1 MRNCPRGGAAGHP
14 ARPSI
19 LFATSPGVALL
30 PVMGFFDKL
39 AGKSAS
45 PASPGGKGSPP
56 ASFDTPAS
64 GVARR
69 LMEAREKLEEK
80 DLPRALQIYEE
91 VLATSGDRADVLVT
105 ISGDLGS
112 TGNIP
117 QIIELVAPHYDAL
130 RHGPATGINL
140 VQAYL
145 AVGNAD
151 AAQHVLD
158 ILFSLN
164 RPELQDRLH
173 GFSNA
178 VAELIQNGV
187 VAGIPHFDSQS
198 DEDAQGGSVGM
209 ALVTISKPIWSY
221 GLESVDGILPKK
233 EGKLRRVAFTQ
244 FSLPT
249 AYEDPVAAMK
259 LPEDEISRLSRAVPL
274 WFAETFYFTPLY
286 SSVAALACMHE
297 AHGVKRPAIL
307 ATDWTVENLQKLVD
321 SAKEGLDYIF
331 TGSLR
336 REGGEYVLVMRIWE
350 VKKLRERKQFTI
362 RWTAANADAELTKLH
377 EYIRAYMEWA
387 PYPEGACLPY
397 AAPSTPTV
405 WLDAL
410 GALLGLFFVE
420 KKLLPKEQLPFLPPV
435 FDAFATH
442 VFSPPSASL
451 AWISLRMKATA
462 LGVAPSL
469 SEVLMSRHPAVA
481 SARAL
486 IGA

>member
-1 MRNCPRGGAAGHP
+1 
-14 ARPSI
+14 
-19 LFATSPGVALL
+19 
-30 PVMGFFDKL
+30 MGFFDRL
-39 AGKSAS
+39 AGKPSS
-45 PASPGGKGSPP
+45 PASATGNGSPALDAP
-56 ASFDTPAS
+56 VS
-64 GVARR
+64 GVAPR
-69 LMEAREKLEEK
+69 LITARGKLEER
-80 DLPRALQIYEE
+80 DLAGAMEIYEQ
-91 VLATSGDRADVLVT
+91 VLATAGDRADVLVT

-117 QIIELVAPHYDAL
+117 QIIELIAPHYDAL

-145 AVGNAD
+145 ATRNAD

-187 VAGIPHFDSQS
+187 VKGIPHFESRGD
-198 DEDAQGGSVGM
+198 DPNANTVGV
-209 ALVTISKPIWSY
+209 ALVTLSKPVWAY
-221 GLESVDGILPKK
+221 GLESVSDMLPGK

-249 AYEDPVAAMK
+249 AYTDPEEAAK
-259 LPEDEISRLSRAVPL
+259 QPEDELGRLSRSIPL
-274 WFAETFYFTPLY
+274 WFAETFYFSPLY
-286 SSVAALACMHE
+286 SSIAALGCLHAPN
-297 AHGVKRPAIL
+297 APKRPAIF
-307 ATDWTVENLQKLVD
+307 ATDWTVDNLQKLVD
-321 SAKEGLDYIF
+321 STVNGLDYIF

-336 REGGEYVLVMRIWE
+336 KEGAEFILIMRVWE

-362 RWTAANADAELTKLH
+362 HWTAATADVELAKLH
-377 EYIRAYMEWA
+377 EYIRAFMEWS
-387 PYPEGACLPY
+387 PYPEGSGVPY

-410 GALLGLFFVE
+410 SSLLGLFLVE
-420 KKLLPKEQLPFLPPV
+420 KGLMPKEQLAPLPPV
-435 FDAFATH
+435 FDSLATH
-442 VFSPPSASL
+442 VFSPPASSL
-451 AWISLRMKATA
+451 AWISLRKRASS
-462 LGVAPSL
+462 LGLAPSL
-469 SEVLMSRHPAVA
+469 SEVLMSRHPAVTQ
-481 SARAL
+481 ARAL

>member
-1 MRNCPRGGAAGHP
+1 
-14 ARPSI
+14 
-19 LFATSPGVALL
+19 
-30 PVMGFFDKL
+30 MGFFDKL
-39 AGKSAS
+39 AGRSS
-45 PASPGGKGSPP
+45 PPPPGSGNGNPGSP
-56 ASFDTPAS
+56 FDAPIS
-64 GVARR
+64 GAAPR
-69 LMEAREKLEEK
+69 LIAAREKLEEK
-80 DLPRALQIYEE
+80 DLPGALQIYEE
-91 VLATSGDRADVLVT
+91 VLATAGDRADVLVT

-117 QIIELVAPHYDAL
+117 QIIELIAPRYDAL

-145 AVGNAD
+145 AVRDAD

-178 VAELIQNGV
+178 VAELLQNGV
-187 VAGIPHFDSQS
+187 VRGIPQFDSQS
-198 DEDAQGGSVGM
+198 DEHAGAIGM

-221 GLESVDGILPKK
+221 GLESIEGILPKK
-233 EGKLRRVAFTQ
+233 EGRLRRVAFTQ

-249 AYEDPVAAMK
+249 AYPDPEAAMK
-259 LPEDEISRLSRAVPL
+259 LPEDEIGRLSRALPL
-274 WFAETFYFTPLY
+274 WFAETFYFSPIY
-286 SSVAALACMHE
+286 SSVAALGCLHE
-297 AHGVKRPAIL
+297 PNGVRRPAIF
-307 ATDWTVENLQKLVD
+307 ATDWTVDNLQKLVES
-321 SAKEGLDYIF
+321 SANGLDYIF

-336 REGGEYVLVMRIWE
+336 RDGGEYVLIMRVWD

-377 EYIRAYMEWA
+377 EYIRAFMEWA
-387 PYPEGACLPY
+387 PYPEGACVPY

-410 GALLGLFFVE
+410 GALLGLFLIE
-420 KKLLPKEQLPFLPPV
+420 KKLLPKEQLPPLSPV

-451 AWISLRMKATA
+451 AWVSLRLKASA
-462 LGVAPSL
+462 LGLAPSL
-469 SEVLMSRHPAVA
+469 SEVLMSRHPAVV